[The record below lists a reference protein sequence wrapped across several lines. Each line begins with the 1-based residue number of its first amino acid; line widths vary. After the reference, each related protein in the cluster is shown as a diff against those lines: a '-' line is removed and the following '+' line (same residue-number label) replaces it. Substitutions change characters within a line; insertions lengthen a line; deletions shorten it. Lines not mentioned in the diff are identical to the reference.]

1 MAKKA
6 NSPAAPKAEVL
17 IIDDD
22 VAILHSLRV
31 LFESN
36 DIPLAIARDGLE
48 GLALFRKLSPKVV
61 LTDILMP
68 EQDGIGVIMAM
79 RRERPDVKI
88 IAMSGGGRIGK
99 SDFLTVAKKLG
110 ADAVIAKPFDV
121 DELIGL
127 IRRCIGGESS
137 PGSAR

>member
-22 VAILHSLRV
+22 VAILHSLTV
-31 LFESN
+31 LLQTN
-36 DIPLAIARDGLE
+36 DIPIAIARDGLE

-127 IRRCIGGESS
+127 IRRCIGGES
-137 PGSAR
+137 PPRSAR